1 MTLREYSLR
10 WEAYQLRKLSEE
22 EAIASLAWANQTV
35 QATTGTK
42 HPKPKFKRF
51 ESFFDRNAAEA
62 KIRRQYG
69 DTYALPKSKKE
80 NVAKLFLQRYEEYQH
95 LKRAGRIDQ
104 TAWQREEAD

>member
-35 QATTGTK
+35 QATTGGK
-42 HPKPKFKRF
+42 HPKPKFKHF
-51 ESFFDRNAAEA
+51 EAFFDREAAEA
-62 KIRRQYG
+62 KIRQQYG

-80 NVAKLFLQRYEEYQH
+80 DAAKLFLQRYEEYQR
-95 LKRAGRIDQ
+95 LRKAGRIDP